1 MKKELSKHEMAVRL
15 CEGGIVVYQGFAIA
29 AEEIPEDECACMI
42 CQMDCVCNMEM
53 MDLCAECDCYNRKKH
68 YLKFAFSTL

>member
-15 CEGGIVVYQGFAIA
+15 CEGGIVIFGGFAIV
-29 AEEIPEDECACMI
+29 AEEIAEDEDACMT
-42 CQMDCVCNMEM
+42 CQMDCVCDEEFR
-53 MDLCAECDCYNRKKH
+53 DLCAECDSYNRKKH